1 MGKEILRVSTSM
13 CIYYHFIPIYF
24 QNEWE
29 TPFSKVIYNLVYPR
43 HGILVSNKKWQNDI
57 DSKMDETQNM
67 LNERRHTGPCII

>member
-1 MGKEILRVSTSM
+1 MFIAAKKKKKKETSKLEKIQM
-13 CIYYHFIPIYF
+13 SFRKRMVKQAVVHPC
-24 QNEWE
+24 
-29 TPFSKVIYNLVYPR
+29 